1 MARILITN
9 NTLAHR
15 SGTELYVRDL
25 ATGLLA
31 RGHNPV
37 AYSSMLG
44 PVARELEDAGVQI
57 VSSLEQVERPPDLIH
72 GHHHIET
79 MTALLRFHSTPGVY
93 FCHGSTPWQE
103 EPPAHPRILRYVAV
117 DEACYDRIVS
127 KNAIPEEL
135 VQTIHNFADLNR
147 FQRRASLPQKPE
159 RALIFSNN
167 VSPASAA
174 AMAIRSACERAGLQ
188 LDIIGMSANNTSVS
202 PESILGN
209 YDVVFA
215 KARAAIEAL
224 AVGAAVILCD
234 TIGLGGMVTTLELP
248 RLRALNFGLRAL
260 PRPVDADAI
269 YQEIARY
276 DPLEAAEVCTFMRSN
291 AGLDSA
297 LDQIEALYNEVLK
310 EHSERSALPGADE
323 AAAASEYV
331 RYLGSLAKA
340 QDNMAVDMYIPAAAY
355 EAVCS
360 QLRNSEAELKRIR
373 GTLGWRLLSLFG
385 PIKKRLI
392 QPIGEKLRLTAEREP
407 AGK

>member
-79 MTALLRFHSTPGVY
+79 MTALLRFHSTPAVY

-215 KARAAIEAL
+215 KVRAAIEAL
-224 AVGAAVILCD
+224 
-234 TIGLGGMVTTLELP
+234 
-248 RLRALNFGLRAL
+248 
-260 PRPVDADAI
+260 
-269 YQEIARY
+269 
-276 DPLEAAEVCTFMRSN
+276 
-291 AGLDSA
+291 
-297 LDQIEALYNEVLK
+297 
-310 EHSERSALPGADE
+310 ADE